1 MHRGQGAEKCFEKMH
16 RGQWAEMCL
25 GKVHRGQGAESA
37 SRGWNNVGLCGRN
50 LVPFFS
56 FGDHAGFITENIVP
70 FLSENAQKR
79 FWAPPPYQLSEH
91 AVIGINYVFKILISF
106 SEL

>member
-1 MHRGQGAEKCFEKMH
+1 
-16 RGQWAEMCL
+16 MCL

-91 AVIGINYVFKILISF
+91 AVIGINNVFKILISF

>member
-1 MHRGQGAEKCFEKMH
+1 MCSGKAHRGQGAEKCFEKVH

-56 FGDHAGFITENIVP
+56 FGDHAWFITEYIVP
-70 FLSENAQKR
+70 FSL
-79 FWAPPPYQLSEH
+79 
-91 AVIGINYVFKILISF
+91 
-106 SEL
+106 